1 MINAIEGRR
10 SWVSDKAL
18 TALAEGLEVD
28 VYQLFAPVRQK
39 DPGERDHAF
48 SRQLILLKQGIM
60 TDIIAD
66 IDERFAAFTGDDKG

>member
-18 TALAEGLEVD
+18 TALAEGLGVD
-28 VYQLFAPVRQK
+28 VCQLFTPPRQE
-39 DPGERDHAF
+39 DPGERDRAF
-48 SRQLILLKQGIM
+48 SRQLILLKQGIT

-66 IDERFAAFTGDDKG
+66 IDERFAAFTGEDKG